1 MKEELAKYRL
11 EDSKEKLASAKIL
24 LADGK
29 HKDSVSRSYY
39 AMFSA
44 ARALLATKG
53 LDSAKHS
60 GVIALFNQHF
70 VKEEIVVKDCGKML
84 SEAKR
89 IRERSNYGDFTVIT
103 KEQAEEQVSQA
114 EEFLT
119 EIEKTLNKLWKEKS

>member
-1 MKEELAKYRL
+1 
-11 EDSKEKLASAKIL
+11 
-24 LADGK
+24 
-29 HKDSVSRSYY
+29 
-39 AMFSA
+39 
-44 ARALLATKG
+44 
-53 LDSAKHS
+53 
-60 GVIALFNQHF
+60 
-70 VKEEIVVKDCGKML
+70 ML